1 MIRDIDRHFLK
12 TDQSNLPIFVDI
24 GVYENETAYN
34 RVCVIGGYNQ
44 LVELEG
50 LEPSS
55 KRGTNELSTCVFP
68 TWFSA
73 VGRQG
78 TANRQLSPFVFRTPR
93 GALGILFPI

>member
-50 LEPSS
+50 VQPHSH
-55 KRGTNELSTCVFP
+55 LSVLY
-68 TWFSA
+68 S
-73 VGRQG
+73 VGY
-78 TANRQLSPFVFRTPR
+78 L
-93 GALGILFPI
+93 

>member
-50 LEPSS
+50 LY
-55 KRGTNELSTCVFP
+55 R
-68 TWFSA
+68 
-73 VGRQG
+73 
-78 TANRQLSPFVFRTPR
+78 
-93 GALGILFPI
+93 